1 MNYNSVTLS
10 NSFKIKK
17 DQVRNM
23 QRALGYF
30 TESYVN
36 KDTLEC
42 YIADYD
48 NCYTD
53 DLEVIKD
60 KRTGNVIATFDS
72 GYQTME
78 DTIEENGADIEDDLE
93 EASIKDE
100 KDMYD
105 TEDFTTVPF
114 ADFIQEALE
123 EGEHVLIKET
133 GEEGLRYSVA
143 CGFLITKTNTMWLDV
158 DTIASALLGQNKIY
172 AESLTKQLQ
181 EVYNKD
187 IT

>member
-10 NSFKIKK
+10 NSFKSKK

-30 TESYVN
+30 SESYVN

-78 DTIEENGADIEDDLE
+78 DTIEEN
-93 EASIKDE
+93 SV
-100 KDMYD
+100 D
-105 TEDFTTVPF
+105 TEDFITVPF

-143 CGFLITKTNTMWLDV
+143 CGFLITKTNTMWIDV

-172 AESLTKQLQ
+172 AEGLTKQLQ

>member
-1 MNYNSVTLS
+1 MDYNSVTLS

-30 TESYVN
+30 TKSHVN

-53 DLEVIKD
+53 DLEVVID
-60 KRTGNVIATFDS
+60 KRTGNVIATFNN

-78 DTIEENGADIEDDLE
+78 DTTEENGADIEDDLK
-93 EASIKDE
+93 EANIKDE

-105 TEDFTTVPF
+105 IEDFTTVPF
-114 ADFIQEALE
+114 AEFIQEALE
-123 EGEHVLIKET
+123 EGEYVLIKET
-133 GEEGLRYSVA
+133 GTEGLRYSVA
-143 CGFLITKTNTMWLDV
+143 CGFLITKTSTIWIDV
-158 DTIASALLGQNKIY
+158 DTIASALLGQNKTY
-172 AESLTKQLQ
+172 AEVLTKQLQ